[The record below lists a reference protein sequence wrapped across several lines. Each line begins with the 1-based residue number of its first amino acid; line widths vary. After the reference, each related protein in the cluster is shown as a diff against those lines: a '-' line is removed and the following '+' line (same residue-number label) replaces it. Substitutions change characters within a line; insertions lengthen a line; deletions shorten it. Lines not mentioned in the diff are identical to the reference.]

1 MNKKRKWARAARISA
16 VALSCVLFGGCL
28 FGCGDNSG
36 EQGGETY
43 DPTTSPADVW
53 YAPATQK
60 IRQDLDDTQYNDVKM
75 QSLNVKTG
83 KAEYESAQIVMSP
96 TRNISDYEL
105 ELSELTLQGDSV
117 KGFA

>member
-75 QSLNVKTG
+75 QSLNVKTECTDRYEPYT
-83 KAEYESAQIVMSP
+83 EYFRLRIGVERAYSS
-96 TRNISDYEL
+96 R
-105 ELSELTLQGDSV
+105 
-117 KGFA
+117 